1 MRTLVEG
8 SSSPPSYHSSSGN
21 IESHDDDAV
30 HVPQNQRTP
39 PPRAKLRYKPK
50 HRIALL
56 TRLYI
61 RQRLF
66 FSRSPSKD
74 CMRLAKSIHRRSL
87 AFQFVAETKTLV
99 VCIYYMHSVG
109 GEGGS

>member
-8 SSSPPSYHSSSGN
+8 SSSPPSHHSSSGN
-21 IESHDDDAV
+21 IESHDDDAI

-61 RQRLF
+61 RQRLSF
-66 FSRSPSKD
+66 VSRCFSLFLSPSFSLD
-74 CMRLAKSIHRRSL
+74 LPQRIACAWRSQFTVARSL
-87 AFQFVAETKTLV
+87 F
-99 VCIYYMHSVG
+99 S
-109 GEGGS
+109 S